1 MARQLRIEYPGAVYH
16 VTSRG
21 NAGHDIFADDG
32 DRAAFLKVLQT
43 VVGRFRWRCHAYC
56 LMGNHYHLLIETP
69 EPNLSRGMRQLN
81 GVYTQA
87 YNRRH
92 EQAGHVMQGR
102 FKAILVEKES
112 YLLQLCRY
120 IVHNPVAAKLTNKVE
135 DWPWSSFQAT
145 AGLVPAPTWLEI
157 DWILGQF
164 GETREAAQAHYRQ
177 FVAAAPKDDRPWD
190 ELTGRIFLG
199 GADFARKL
207 MDLMDDQRTP
217 TEIPRAQRLPLRP
230 PLEVLFPEETAGDRA
245 ERNQRMRRAHVDFG
259 YSLKE
264 IGDFL
269 GIHYATVSR
278 VVKKVEEEMP
288 GSKTPA

>member
-21 NAGHDIFADDG
+21 NAGNPIFADDG
-32 DRAAFLKVLQT
+32 DRATFLKVLQS
-43 VVGRFRWRCHAYC
+43 VVSRFRWRCHAYC

-120 IVHNPVAAKLTNKVE
+120 IVRNPVAAGMTKRAA

-145 AGLVPAPTWLEI
+145 AGLVPAPVWLTV
-157 DWILGQF
+157 DWLLDQF
-164 GETREAAQAHYRQ
+164 GKTHETAQAHYQ
-177 FVAAAPKDDRPWD
+177 EFVAAAPKDDRPWD
-190 ELTGRIFLG
+190 GLTGRIFLG
-199 GADFARKL
+199 GADFAQTL
-207 MDLMDDQRTP
+207 MELLDDQLSP
-217 TEIPRAQRLPLRP
+217 AEVPRAQRYAGRP
-230 PLEVLFPEETAGDRA
+230 PLAEFFPEGNTGDRV
-245 ERNQRMRRAHVDFG
+245 ERNTKMRRAHVDFG

-278 VVKKVEEEMP
+278 VVKKVEEEMSE
-288 GSKTPA
+288 SKM

>member
-21 NAGHDIFADDG
+21 NAGLPIFADDG
-32 DRAAFLKVLQT
+32 DRAAFLKVLQA
-43 VVGRFRWRCHAYC
+43 VVSRFRWRCHAYC

-120 IVHNPVAAKLTNKVE
+120 IVRNPVAARLTKKVE

-145 AGLVPAPTWLEI
+145 AGLVEAPEWLEI

-164 GETREAAQAHYRQ
+164 GETGEAAQAHYRQ
-177 FVAAAPKDDRPWD
+177 FVAAAPKDDHPWD

-199 GADFARKL
+199 GGDFTRKL
-207 MDLMDDQRTP
+207 MNLMDDQRTP
-217 TEIPRAQRLPLRP
+217 TEIPREQRFAARP
-230 PLEVLFPEETAGDRA
+230 PLADLLAGEDKRGERDR
-245 ERNQRMRRAHVDFG
+245 RIRQAHVDFS

-264 IGDFL
+264 IGEVL

-278 VVKKVEEEMP
+278 AVKRAETKVSE
-288 GSKTPA
+288 SKM

>member
-21 NAGHDIFADDG
+21 NAGHAIFADDG
-32 DRAAFLKVLQT
+32 DRAAFLKVLQA

-92 EQAGHVMQGR
+92 GQAGHVMQGR

-112 YLLQLCRY
+112 YLVQLCRY
-120 IVHNPVAAKLTNKVE
+120 IVRNPVAAKLTKKVE

-164 GETREAAQAHYRQ
+164 GETREAAQAHYQQ
-177 FVAAAPKDDRPWD
+177 FVAAGPKDDRPWD

-207 MDLMDDQRTP
+207 MDLLDDQRTP
-217 TEIPRAQRLPLRP
+217 TEIPREQRLALRP
-230 PLEVLFPEETAGDRA
+230 PLEVLFPEETVGDRA

-278 VVKKVEEEMP
+278 VVKKVEEEMAD
-288 GSKTPA
+288 SKTPA